1 MCRLL
6 GITNFNSAVHA
17 ELLSQFFG
25 LAVTGAVPPGNAPG
39 HADGW
44 GIGWYVGAQAR
55 VEKSGA
61 SAQVDEERI
70 HATLAAIGSS
80 PVLIAHLR
88 KSAWPDTSTGRH
100 AHPFSLENYLFAH
113 NGTVTDYAPLRAGIS
128 PRLAPPDDALDTE
141 VLFRAVISD
150 PACTMQAQFI
160 DAIRTVKTLPYTAL
174 NILMSDGA
182 SLLAYRDCAKWPDY
196 YTLYTAQGGA
206 ARLVCSEPLPA
217 VGAWRPLDNGELAFL

>member
-6 GITNFNSAVHA
+6 GITNFDRAVHA
-17 ELLSQFFG
+17 EILRQFFG
-25 LAVTGAVPPGNAPG
+25 LAATGAVPPGNEPG

-44 GIGWYVGAQAR
+44 GIGWYVDGQAH

-61 SAQVDEERI
+61 SAITEQERI
-70 HATLAAIGSS
+70 HKAIAAIGSS

-100 AHPFSLENYLFAH
+100 AHPFSLGRYMFAH
-113 NGTVTDYAPLRAGIS
+113 NGTVTDYQPLRAGIGA
-128 PRLAPPDDALDTE
+128 RFAPPDDALDTE
-141 VLFRAVISD
+141 VLFRAVISANS
-150 PACTMQAQFI
+150 PTMQDQFSETL
-160 DAIRTVKTLPYTAL
+160 RTAKTLPYTAL

-196 YTLYTAQGGA
+196 YTLYAAQKDA
-206 ARLVCSEPLPA
+206 AHLVCSEPLPA
-217 VGAWRPLDNGELAFL
+217 GGAWRPLRNGETVLL